1 VVQHKRR
8 QFFNKLKKFR
18 DLQLVYM
25 PRAIRAITAMEE
37 TRDADM
43 DPLKAEEILLWLPS
57 DLDEDS
63 RLSGCATGLA
73 DMEAKLR
80 EAQCCDSLKKIHS
93 HLHAKHHLINQRN
106 QNVQGQNQSTRA
118 RTLIGR
124 VSD

>member
-1 VVQHKRR
+1 
-8 QFFNKLKKFR
+8 
-18 DLQLVYM
+18 M
-25 PRAIRAITAMEE
+25 PGAIRAITAMEE

-73 DMEAKLR
+73 DMEAKLH
-80 EAQCCDSLKKIHS
+80 EAQCCDSLEKIRS

-106 QNVQGQNQSTRA
+106 QNV
-118 RTLIGR
+118 
-124 VSD
+124 